1 MGLGLVCYVNRF
13 SVLSP
18 FLTSWKGQTLNIC
31 SFTHVSSVLETFFVL
46 SNDFSL
52 LFLQCSSGTSKGLSL
67 SSDIFLLDLSC
78 RRGLFTSFIW
88 LTSFFMPKV
97 YSWFLFMISLFV
109 EFLIHF
115 INWFPCF
122 TEFLNSLLCHWMP
135 FKLFFG
141 ILAQTFCLFPY
152 LWKVTF
158 LF

>member
-31 SFTHVSSVLETFFVL
+31 SFTHVSSVSETFFVL

-78 RRGLFTSFIW
+78 RRGSCSHLLFDSLHSSGPKFIVGSF
-88 LTSFFMPKV
+88 L
-97 YSWFLFMISLFV
+97 
-109 EFLIHF
+109 
-115 INWFPCF
+115 
-122 TEFLNSLLCHWMP
+122 
-135 FKLFFG
+135 
-141 ILAQTFCLFPY
+141 
-152 LWKVTF
+152 
-158 LF
+158 